1 MDVDQNDN
9 VSEVHFI
16 TIDLIT
22 EDSEDILRMIFN
34 PDTAKQE

>member
-9 VSEVHFI
+9 ASEVDFI

-22 EDSEDILRMIFN
+22 EDGEDILRMILN
-34 PDTAKQE
+34 PDTA